1 MRKLHQLTFDDFV
14 VSGGTVYTK
23 TDLNDILG
31 QVDQLAIQAIV
42 DQVNANGSTTIQ
54 IQHSADQINWTNK
67 NATAEINAGTL
78 STNTTCKLFGSD
90 AGSTPSLGYV
100 RLAISLTTTNQAH
113 IKIWVTGRN
122 QG

>member
-1 MRKLHQLTFDDFV
+1 MRKLHQLVFDDFV
-14 VSGGTVYTK
+14 VSGTTVYTR

-31 QVDQLAIQAIV
+31 QVDQVAIQMIV
-42 DQVNANGSTTIQ
+42 DQVTTNGTASAQ
-54 IQHSADQINWTNK
+54 IQHSADQIQWAAK
-67 NATAEINAGTL
+67 NGTAEINAGTI
-78 STNTTCKLFGSD
+78 STNATKVLFGSD

-100 RLAISLTTTNQAH
+100 RLAISIATSAQAH